1 MPENEIDK
9 ILKSVSNNISNLELE
24 QLKED
29 LRITKFKLQEIL
41 DELEGR
47 IKSSNLI
54 EDRDIYVFND
64 YGILDA
70 NYPFIIDFEL
80 VKGMT
85 KLVECKVSF
94 KIRNFNTGVKGF
106 HNEIGIM

>member
-1 MPENEIDK
+1 MANDKNEIQE
-9 ILKSVSNNISNLELE
+9 ILKSVNSNISNLEID

-29 LRITKFKLQEIL
+29 LRIVKFKLQEIL

-54 EDRDIYVFND
+54 EYRDVYVFND
-64 YGILDA
+64 WGILDA
-70 NYPFIIDFEL
+70 NYPFIMDFEL
-80 VKGMT
+80 VEGMT

-94 KIRNFNTGVKGF
+94 KIRNFNSPVTL
-106 HNEIGIM
+106 

>member
-1 MPENEIDK
+1 MANDKNEIQE
-9 ILKSVSNNISNLELE
+9 ILKSVTSNINNLKID

-41 DELEGR
+41 DQLEGR
-47 IKSSNLI
+47 IKSSNLV
-54 EDRDIYVFND
+54 EYRDIYVFND

-70 NYPFIIDFEL
+70 NYPLIMDFEL

-94 KIRNFNTGVKGF
+94 KIRNFSVGVK
-106 HNEIGIM
+106 NI

>member
-1 MPENEIDK
+1 MPNNKNEIQE
-9 ILKSVSNNISNLELE
+9 ILKSVNSNISNLELD

-29 LRITKFKLQEIL
+29 LRIVKFKLQEIL
-41 DELEGR
+41 DQLEGR

-64 YGILDA
+64 NGNLDA
-70 NYPFIIDFEL
+70 TYPFIMDFEL

-94 KIRNFNTGVKGF
+94 KIRNFNSPVTL
-106 HNEIGIM
+106 

>member
-1 MPENEIDK
+1 MPENEINK
-9 ILKSVSNNISNLELE
+9 ILKSVTSNISNLELE

-41 DELEGR
+41 DQLEGR

-54 EDRDIYVFND
+54 EYRDIYVFND
-64 YGILDA
+64 YSILDA
-70 NYPFIIDFEL
+70 NYPFIMDFEL

-94 KIRNFNTGVKGF
+94 KIKNFRSPVK
-106 HNEIGIM
+106 I